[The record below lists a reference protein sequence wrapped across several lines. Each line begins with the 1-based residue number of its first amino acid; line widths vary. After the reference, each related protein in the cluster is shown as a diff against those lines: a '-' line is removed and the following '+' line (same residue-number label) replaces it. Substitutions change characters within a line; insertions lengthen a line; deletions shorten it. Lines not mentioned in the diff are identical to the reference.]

1 MWGERTKGLRNR
13 YYKVSVNGNV
23 GKGRL
28 KRTIYDQFQF
38 GSILKK
44 GQVNSSRTRPACM
57 KRIISISRPYKLE
70 TNGLLTLK
78 GTIICSYVI
87 NN

>member
-1 MWGERTKGLRNR
+1 MWGERTKDLQNR

-38 GSILKK
+38 GSILKR

-57 KRIISISRPYKLE
+57 KRIISISGPYKVE
-70 TNGLLTLK
+70 TNGLLTLN
-78 GTIICSYVI
+78 GTICSYVI
-87 NN
+87 KN